1 MSLIFAACTAM
12 GLVKKNELRKR
23 VDELDV
29 FINFI
34 EIARCEIL
42 YEKKTL
48 YEIFEKTSCL
58 SPFFE
63 SFCKSD
69 IFPVYNRYKS
79 LFDVCPERNRLN
91 KEDIRIIDS
100 MFVVL
105 GKTDGDDQ
113 LRVLDETVSELK
125 DKRKK
130 AYSDYF
136 KLGSSYVKLGLAAG
150 IFAVIICI

>member
-1 MSLIFAACTAM
+1 
-12 GLVKKNELRKR
+12 
-23 VDELDV
+23 
-29 FINFI
+29 
-34 EIARCEIL
+34 
-42 YEKKTL
+42 
-48 YEIFEKTSCL
+48 
-58 SPFFE
+58 
-63 SFCKSD
+63 
-69 IFPVYNRYKS
+69 
-79 LFDVCPERNRLN
+79 
-91 KEDIRIIDS
+91 